1 MQNDKKNIKL
11 LKINKINIIFISFII
26 LKFKILLYYIL
37 KIFFNKN
44 CNK

>member
-26 LKFKILLYYIL
+26 LKFQGFI
-37 KIFFNKN
+37 IF
-44 CNK
+44 